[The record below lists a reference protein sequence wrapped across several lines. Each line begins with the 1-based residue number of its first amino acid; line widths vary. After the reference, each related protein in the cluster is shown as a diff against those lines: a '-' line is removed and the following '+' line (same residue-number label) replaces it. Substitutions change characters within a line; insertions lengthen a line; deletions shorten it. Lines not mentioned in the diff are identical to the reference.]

1 MHFLNRVNRKN
12 RFKKQH
18 FLNRFN
24 KLTDLKSVPKGVKQ
38 KKKLQGGIL
47 KKFFVGDKAKFACFA
62 EDKYLFTLLY
72 IKFAKFR
79 KLI

>member
-24 KLTDLKSVPKGVKQ
+24 KITDLKSVPKGVKQ
-38 KKKLQGGIL
+38 KKIIARGNL
-47 KKFFVGDKAKFACFA
+47 KEIFCRG
-62 EDKYLFTLLY
+62 
-72 IKFAKFR
+72 
-79 KLI
+79 